1 MPDFPHLAAFFVAA
15 LILACTPGPGI
26 FYVLTRSLAAGKRE
40 GALSAVGTFLGG
52 LVHVLA
58 AALGLSVILATS
70 ATAYSIVKFGGA
82 AYLVFLGIQMIRTRN
97 VTLADEQSSPGK
109 SNHNALVQGIWT
121 EVLNPK
127 TALFF
132 LSFVPQFVVRSSG
145 HVFAQFVLLGTISV
159 VLNTCA
165 DLVVVQFA
173 GPLGQR
179 MRESPRFRTRQRTAS
194 GLGMIGLGAFVAAAD
209 SH

>member
-1 MPDFPHLAAFFVAA
+1 MPDFKHLAAFFVAA
-15 LILACTPGPGI
+15 LILALTPGPGI
-26 FYVLTRSLAAGKRE
+26 FYVLTRSLASGKRE

-70 ATAYSIVKFGGA
+70 ATAYSVVKFGGA

-97 VTLADEQSSPGK
+97 VPMASEQLAAGSKQS
-109 SNHNALVQGIWT
+109 NALVQGILT

-132 LSFVPQFVVRSSG
+132 LSFVPQFVVRANG
-145 HVFAQFVLLGTISV
+145 HVFAQFVLLGTLSV
-159 VLNTCA
+159 VLNACA
-165 DLVVVQFA
+165 DLLVVQFA

-179 MRESPRFRTRQRTAS
+179 MRENPRFRTRQRTAS